1 MRHPSPGLLP
11 CLALLFTG
19 ACAGARPAEPVA
31 SAPEKPAESTP
42 VSPPGEADFLS
53 ISRPGSNYQARWSQ
67 VRVAPGS
74 GGFRTDLVAKA
85 ASGDEELVEA
95 HFVIIR
101 LHGPGEY
108 PLGFGWDR
116 GQSRVTLRTREGI
129 NCMTPG
135 NDAGVIELTAAPAGE
150 ALAPGDRLEGRYR
163 VHCFPD
169 AKATAGQQPL
179 VFTGTFAVTVG
190 VSAVEPR

>member
-1 MRHPSPGLLP
+1 MSQHRTGLLP

-19 ACAGARPAEPVA
+19 ACAGARPAEPTA
-31 SAPEKPAESTP
+31 SALAKPAEPAAGVGS
-42 VSPPGEADFLS
+42 DFLS
-53 ISRPGSNYQARWSQ
+53 ISRPGSSYQARWSQ

-74 GGFRTDLVAKA
+74 GGFRTELFAK
-85 ASGDEELVEA
+85 ASGDEELTEA

-108 PLGFGWDR
+108 PLGFAWDR
-116 GQSRVTLRTREGI
+116 GQSRATLRTREGM

-135 NDAGVIELTAAPAGE
+135 SDAGVIELTSAPAGE
-150 ALAPGDRLEGRYR
+150 VLAPGDRLEGRYR

-169 AKATAGQQPL
+169 AKATPGQQPA
-179 VFTGTFAVTVG
+179 VFTGAFAVTVG
-190 VSAVEPR
+190 AR